1 MDEDSIF
8 DAIDEDRF
16 DELDTFFQNPP
27 IEFNFFKKKL
37 KEKEY
42 GFIELIINKLIFNS
56 NVNTMDNKLKKETIR
71 RWEEVALQFVKIVKE
86 RNQHPVHYYLDWSL
100 YKYISEIKDV
110 QWINEDFCIQIF
122 RSHYSK
128 FIFYVE
134 KIMIDLIRYKKNSL
148 CQLFFQRYHEYLT
161 KDITNENKKISL
173 FGYSLFSSN
182 KWAINYLF
190 EENKK
195 KIDTI
200 PIEITIQNFIYSC
213 NLMVYFKEYA
223 LFFLDYLISKK
234 VFLFEQLDKTL
245 LIVLIENSME
255 EEALK
260 LLDLDCYP
268 NFSFTQFMSPPS
280 SFYSMKFGIKKDSF
294 LIACEKNYIRIIQ
307 KLVWKLS
314 LTKFIILRREYEKN
328 CGELMVL
335 TSEYQKKVLEYIQ
348 IKEEHVKESL
358 GIQHF
363 SPFMID
369 KIYSYVSNPD

>member
-8 DAIDEDRF
+8 DAIEEDRF
-16 DELDTFFQNPP
+16 DKLNDFFQNPP

-42 GFIELIINKLIFNS
+42 GFIELIINKIILNS
-56 NVNTMDNKLKKETIR
+56 NENTIDNKLKKKETIQ

-86 RNQHPVHYYLDWSL
+86 RNLHSVQYYLDWSL
-100 YKYISEIKDV
+100 YKYINEIKDV

-122 RSHYSK
+122 QSHFSK
-128 FIFYVE
+128 NVFYVE
-134 KIMIDLIRYKKNSL
+134 KIMIDLIRYKKNHL
-148 CQLFFQRYHEYLT
+148 CKLFFERFSEFLT
-161 KDITNENKKISL
+161 KDITINENKKISL
-173 FGYSLFSSN
+173 YGYSLFSSN
-182 KWAINYLF
+182 RWAIDYLF

-195 KIDTI
+195 KIDII
-200 PIEITIQNFIYSC
+200 PMDITIQNFVYSC
-213 NLMVYFKEYA
+213 NLMVYFKKYA
-223 LFFLDYLISKK
+223 LFFLAHLISKK
-234 VFLFEQLDKTL
+234 VFIFEQLNKSL

-255 EEALK
+255 EEALT

-268 NFSFTQFMSPPS
+268 DFSYTHFMSPPS

-294 LIACEKNYIRIIQ
+294 LIACEKNYIRIIK

-314 LTKFIILRREYEKN
+314 LPKFILLRREFEQN
-328 CGELMVL
+328 SGELLVL

-348 IKEEHVKESL
+348 IKEDHVKESL

-363 SPFMID
+363 SPCMMK
-369 KIYSYVSNPD
+369 KIYSYV